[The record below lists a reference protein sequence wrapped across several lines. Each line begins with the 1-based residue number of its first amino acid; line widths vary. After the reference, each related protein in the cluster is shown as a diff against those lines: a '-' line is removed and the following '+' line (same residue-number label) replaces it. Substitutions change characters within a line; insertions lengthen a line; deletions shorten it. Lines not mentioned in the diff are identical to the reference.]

1 MIFELIG
8 LIVAAAIGFGILSLI
23 ILTFL
28 EVTGWFLGRND
39 LYYSDADHIAFTL
52 QQKLSSGQYETVQG
66 IFNKRTNKMADG
78 RKIRSQDYDEQ
89 LKEKHK
95 KETLVLWTE

>member
-8 LIVAAAIGFGILSLI
+8 LILAAAVGLGILSLI

-28 EVTGWFLGRND
+28 EVTSWFFGRND
-39 LYYSDADHIAFTL
+39 LYYTDADHIAFTL
-52 QQKLSSGQYETVQG
+52 QQKLGSGQYETVQG

-78 RKIRSQDYDEQ
+78 RKVRSDDYDEQ
-89 LKEKHK
+89 LKEKHRK
-95 KETLVLWTE
+95 TELVLWE